1 MDVHDEDGDGIELEA
16 STIHQDLSVPVRE
29 NKASLPSTLA
39 ALKAVSF
46 SLFVSLSFDADEN
59 CKK

>member
-16 STIHQDLSVPVRE
+16 STIYQDLSVPVRE
-29 NKASLPSTLA
+29 NKTSLPSTLA

-46 SLFVSLSFDADEN
+46 WGEMMRGVAGG
-59 CKK
+59 K